1 MLVDKVSK
9 LTIIDNEKEHIGT
22 FAIWYDSVKRKKV
35 EIERSR
41 DDKCS
46 NTW

>member
-9 LTIIDNEKEHIGT
+9 LTIIDNEKEHMAHLQYGT
-22 FAIWYDSVKRKKV
+22 IVQKV

>member
-9 LTIIDNEKEHIGT
+9 LTIMSNEKEYMASLPYGMRVQ
-22 FAIWYDSVKRKKV
+22 SRRKV

-46 NTW
+46 NTR

>member
-9 LTIIDNEKEHIGT
+9 LTIMSNEKNIWQGLQYGT
-22 FAIWYDSVKRKKV
+22 IAQSVKV

-46 NTW
+46 NTR